1 MGIDGKQEVIKI
13 GVSNSEVDKPFKKVQ
28 SGSETFSKLVESTAN
43 KDILV
48 EKLLTMMQCSEKYV
62 KMAI

>member
-28 SGSETFSKLVESTAN
+28 SGSQTFSELVESTAD

-48 EKLLTMMQCSEKYV
+48 DKLLTMMQCSEKYV